1 MKRIATVYDMMI
13 SSPSD
18 TKEEVSAV
26 FESIMDFNRG
36 SANQK
41 GPSTMVRILKW
52 NTDVFMNSN
61 KKPQESINEQIV
73 AACDFAVVIFR
84 RRLGTPVGRDKSGTA
99 QELRLL
105 RKNKKQIFVFYLS
118 ETVTVNYPKEATLEE
133 RKEFAEQ
140 ELALHTYITKLKKEG
155 IPINTYIDTADLR
168 KQLLDQLNG
177 FYLLKNAPD
186 LQAVDSLGICS
197 IAIGG
202 AEHHILSEKIENA
215 KHIKVFATTGC
226 TLFHI
231 YVGQFSKML
240 RNNGTLQVLLPNPE
254 SDFLRDVDLLE
265 NRDGNPISR
274 EFDATI
280 SNLRKVWLEANRTP
294 CDTLGKIQLGCA
306 HTMLRQTEIICIDKE
321 NENDDDDKQIWCW
334 VTMTM
339 PPFRAGADSPSLECY
354 TTKSAKSTDLSLAG
368 MTNHSFNRSW
378 EESKFKIEFDGEQ
391 IDEEQKIRYFY
402 MEKSHAVSFWE
413 KKLNAAKECALQART
428 DSKRNG
434 VLIEVA
440 AQHPLETD
448 GTPGIE
454 FARRLDMGY
463 KLYGE
468 YQEKNIRCKLYVPGS
483 LHMYNGVED
492 KVPLSE
498 AGRKYLIDKG
508 VSPEDIYGEDQNVK
522 YRGTDG
528 VYNSADECFVASQI
542 WKNERFSELICV
554 CSPIQSM
561 RKTAHYIAFGVFPS
575 VLTCPSPELFHDYV
589 YEMFTALPYVLYEDF
604 DLDPKKSKLARE
616 HRVNRKP
623 GFANAQG
630 NAE

>member
-26 FESIMDFNRG
+26 FESIMDFNRN
-36 SANQK
+36 SANQES
-41 GPSTMVRILKW
+41 PPAMVRILKW
-52 NTDVFMNSN
+52 NTDVFLNSN
-61 KKPQESINEQIV
+61 KRPQESINEQII
-73 AACDFAVVIFR
+73 ASCDFAVVILR
-84 RRLGTPVGRDKSGTA
+84 RRLGTPIGRDKSGTA
-99 QELRLL
+99 QEIRLL
-105 RKNKKQIFVFYLS
+105 KKSKKQIFVFYLS
-118 ETVTVNYPKEATLEE
+118 ETVTVDYPKEATLEE
-133 RKEFAEQ
+133 QKEFIEQ
-140 ELALHTYITKLKKEG
+140 AIALRAFITELKNEG
-155 IPINTYIDTADLR
+155 IPISIYTDASDLR
-168 KQLLDQLNG
+168 KQLLYQLNG
-177 FYLLKNAPD
+177 FCLLKNVPD
-186 LQAVDSLGICS
+186 LQAVNNLGICS

-202 AEHHILSEKIENA
+202 AKHHILSEKIEKA
-215 KHIKVFATTGC
+215 KHIKIFTTTGGA
-226 TLFHI
+226 LFHR

-254 SDFLRDVDLLE
+254 SDFLKDVDLLE

-280 SNLRKVWLEANRTP
+280 SNLRKIWLEARRTP

-339 PPFRAGADSPSLECY
+339 PPFRAGADSPSLECH
-354 TTKSAKSTDLSLAG
+354 TTKSAKSMDLSLAG

-391 IDEEQKIRYFY
+391 KIRYFY
-402 MEKSHAVSFWE
+402 MEKSHAIFFWKE
-413 KKLNAAKECALQART
+413 KLDAAKKCALQART
-428 DSKRNG
+428 DSNRNG

-440 AQHPLETD
+440 AQHPLEAD
-448 GTPGIE
+448 GAPGVE

-463 KLYGE
+463 KLYDE
-468 YQEKNIRCKLYVPGS
+468 YQEKHIRCKIYVPGS
-483 LHMYNGVED
+483 LHMHNGVKD
-492 KVPLSE
+492 KVTLSE

-522 YRGTDG
+522 YRGADG

-542 WKNERFSELICV
+542 WKDECFSELVCV

-561 RKTAHYIAFGVFPS
+561 RKTAHYIAFGAFPS
-575 VLTCPSPELFHDYV
+575 VFTCPSPEMFHDYV
-589 YEMFTALPYVLYEDF
+589 YEMFTGLPYVLYEDPY
-604 DLDPKKSKLARE
+604 LDPKESKLARE

-623 GFANAQG
+623 GFTKA
-630 NAE
+630 